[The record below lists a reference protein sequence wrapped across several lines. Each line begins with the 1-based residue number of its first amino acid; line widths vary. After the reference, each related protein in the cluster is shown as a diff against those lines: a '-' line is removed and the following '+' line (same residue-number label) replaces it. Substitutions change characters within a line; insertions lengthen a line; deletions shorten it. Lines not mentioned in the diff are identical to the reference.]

1 MGTLVL
7 SFTSPVTPM
16 QGIRN
21 TQVGRIF
28 MKRILITGSNGFVGK
43 SLCERVVKEQEYTII
58 RGGHSSKVTS
68 SAGVNFNLSNPD
80 PELFS
85 SIPDVDIVIHLAAK
99 VHIMNAE
106 DAHEEYRRINTA
118 GTERLARMAAAA
130 GVRRFVFMSTVKVSA
145 EQSRIPLLESETPHP
160 IGAYAVS
167 KLEAEMALK
176 EVARETGLEVVILR
190 SPLVYGPGVRANFL
204 AMMEWIRKGIPLPL
218 GSIHNSRSLIFSE
231 NLADAIFHCA
241 THPQAAGETFFVS
254 DGEDLSTQEL
264 ISRLA
269 TLMGRKNPNF
279 PFPLSLLR
287 FLGSATGKSASIGR
301 LTESLTVDI
310 AKIRSR
316 LGWAPP
322 YSLNEG
328 LEKTVE
334 WFLARNV

>member
-1 MGTLVL
+1 
-7 SFTSPVTPM
+7 
-16 QGIRN
+16 
-21 TQVGRIF
+21 
-28 MKRILITGSNGFVGK
+28 MKKILLTGAEGFVGK
-43 SLCERVVKEQEYTII
+43 SFFGRVAREQEWKLI
-58 RGGHSSKVTS
+58 RGVHSSKETSTS
-68 SAGVNFNLSNPD
+68 SSGDFVAVDLSELN
-80 PELFS
+80 PELFLT
-85 SIPDVDIVIHLAAK
+85 IPNIDTVVHLAAK

-106 DAHEEYRRINTA
+106 DAHEEYRCINTA

-287 FLGSATGKSASIGR
+287 FLGSATGKSASIDR